1 MSKIT
6 FTAVVA
12 FALAGTSQPVAAQ
25 MHMPSIGSGLP
36 NVGSISAGNAAGVLQ
51 YCMKNKLVSS
61 SSASTVLDGLTK
73 SPNVTKSHDYTA
85 GAAGQIL
92 GGGSKPFSI
101 GSAPSYLQSRACDMV
116 LKQGKHLL

>member
-6 FTAVVA
+6 ITAA
-12 FALAGTSQPVAAQ
+12 ALVLACTSQSLAAQ
-25 MHMPSIGSGLP
+25 MSLPSIGSSLP
-36 NVGSISAGNAAGVLQ
+36 NVSKISAGNAAGVLQ
-51 YCMKNKLVSS
+51 YCVKNKLVSS
-61 SSASTVLDGLTK
+61 SSAGTVLDGLKK

-101 GSAPSYLQSRACDMV
+101 GSAPSYMQSKACDMV